1 MITNTHDTAYTHTS
15 GYIKNLNGGELM
27 INIDPRSSQ
36 PIYEQ
41 ICDRVKENIV
51 KGIMMPGDQLPSIR
65 QLSSMILV
73 NPNTISKA
81 YQELERMGV
90 IETIRGRGTFIRV
103 DYKTKVDDEKMD
115 EIKNALKRIIVEMHY
130 MGLSKEDMA
139 NELEIIYQELE
150 GE

>member
-1 MITNTHDTAYTHTS
+1 
-15 GYIKNLNGGELM
+15 M

-41 ICDRVKENIV
+41 ISAQVKENIM

-65 QLSSMILV
+65 QLASMILA

-90 IETIRGRGTFIRV
+90 IETIRGKGTFIRT
-103 DYKTKVDDEKMD
+103 DYKAKRDDEKMN
-115 EIKNALKRIIVEMHY
+115 EIKLALKKIIVEMHY
-130 MGLSKEDMA
+130 MGLSKEEM
-139 NELEIIYQELE
+139 NQEVEEIYKELERE
-150 GE
+150 

>member
-1 MITNTHDTAYTHTS
+1 
-15 GYIKNLNGGELM
+15 M

-41 ICDRVKENIV
+41 ISAQVKENIM

-65 QLSSMILV
+65 QLASMILA

-90 IETIRGRGTFIRV
+90 IETIRGKGTFIRT
-103 DYKTKVDDEKMD
+103 DYKAKRDDEKMN
-115 EIKNALKRIIVEMHY
+115 EIKLALKKIIVEMHY
-130 MGLSKEDMA
+130 MGLSKEEM
-139 NELEIIYQELE
+139 NLEVEEIYKELERE
-150 GE
+150 

>member
-1 MITNTHDTAYTHTS
+1 
-15 GYIKNLNGGELM
+15 M

-41 ICDRVKENIV
+41 IIDQVKENII

-65 QLSSMILV
+65 QLASMILA

-81 YQELERMGV
+81 YQELERMRV
-90 IETIRGRGTFIRV
+90 IETIRGKGTFIRK
-103 DYKTKVDDEKMD
+103 DYKGKADDDKMS
-115 EIKNALKRIIVEMHY
+115 EIKKALKKIIVEMHY
-130 MGLSKEDMA
+130 MGLSRAEM
-139 NELEIIYQELE
+139 NEEIEKIYQELQ

>member
-1 MITNTHDTAYTHTS
+1 
-15 GYIKNLNGGELM
+15 M

-139 NELEIIYQELE
+139 DELEKIYQELE

>member
-1 MITNTHDTAYTHTS
+1 
-15 GYIKNLNGGELM
+15 M

-41 ICDRVKENIV
+41 ICDRVKENII

-65 QLSSMILV
+65 QLSSMILA

>member
-1 MITNTHDTAYTHTS
+1 
-15 GYIKNLNGGELM
+15 M

-41 ICDRVKENIV
+41 IIFQIKENIM

-65 QLSSMILV
+65 KLSSMILA

-81 YQELERMGV
+81 YQELERTGV
-90 IETIRGRGTFIRV
+90 TETIRGKGTFIRE
-103 DYKTKVDDEKMD
+103 DYKIGADDEKME
-115 EIKNALKRIIVEMHY
+115 EIREVLKNIIVEMHY
-130 MGLSKEDMA
+130 MGLSKEEM
-139 NELEIIYQELE
+139 NKELEKIYDELE